1 MYVKHYKFR
10 SVQDIGQNR
19 LKLDMEFK
27 REVQRS
33 KQSQRRDH
41 LILTFFLRFRLQ
53 RNGLPWWEIRNAH
66 RQLFKSRLSTWNL
79 RKQKAMHLDSEGAI

>member
-33 KQSQRRDH
+33 KTIAKTGSF
-41 LILTFFLRFRLQ
+41 LTFFLRFRLQ
-53 RNGLPWWEIRNAH
+53 RNGLPWWEIWNAH